1 MKKIIAIFASL
12 WLILTSCGNNGN
24 PQSGIQSNSSNISQ
38 KWNGNVQNSYTSRV
52 NTTSRAS

>member
-12 WLILTSCGNNGN
+12 WLILTSCSNNGN
-24 PQSGIQSNSSNISQ
+24 PQSGNQSNSSNISQ
-38 KWNGNVQNSYTSRV
+38 KWNGNPQKWYTSKI